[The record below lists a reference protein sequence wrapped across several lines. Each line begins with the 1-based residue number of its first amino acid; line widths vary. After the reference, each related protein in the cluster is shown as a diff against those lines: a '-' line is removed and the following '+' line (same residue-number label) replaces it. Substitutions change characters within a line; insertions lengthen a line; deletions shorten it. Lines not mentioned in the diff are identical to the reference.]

1 MSNPQPTARRAV
13 TISAYTEDFDAM
25 VDGLSVRSIPLQP
38 LKKGEVL
45 VEIEAAPCNPSDLMF
60 MRGQYGV
67 TKTLPAVPGWE
78 GCGRVIASGGGFMGS
93 MVKGKRVAM
102 GSQSDDGGSWAT
114 HLVTQANACLPIP
127 EELSTAN
134 AASFLVNPFTAY
146 GFIDQGLKNGH
157 TAMVQSAA
165 ASQAGRIINAIGKQR
180 GMTVLNIVRRDEQ
193 AELLRSLGATN
204 ILNSSDADF
213 EEHLRKQ
220 IADLGVTIAFDAVS
234 GPMTGTLFNA
244 LPPGG
249 KVYVYGGLDDTP
261 IGNIDRK
268 GLIFTDKCIT
278 GFFLGSWMGSK
289 NLIQLGKAAKEVAK
303 LFQSGAIE
311 TTVQGEF
318 ALDDVQN
325 AVRTYAGNMT
335 DGKILLRP

>member
-1 MSNPQPTARRAV
+1 MAQDIPTQRTAV
-13 TISAYTEDFDAM
+13 TISDYHEDM
-25 VDGLSVRSIPLQP
+25 ETMLDGLAVQTLPLPP
-38 LKKGEVL
+38 LAKGQVL

-60 MRGQYGV
+60 MRGLYGV
-67 TKTLPAVPGWE
+67 RKKLPAVPGWE
-78 GCGRVIASGGGFMGS
+78 GVGRVIASGGGLMGS
-93 MVKGKRVAM
+93 LVKGKRVAV
-102 GSQSDDGGSWAT
+102 GSQSDDGGTWSSHIIAD
-114 HLVTQANACLPIP
+114 ANGCLPVG
-127 EELSTAN
+127 EDLSTAN

-146 GFIDQGLKNGH
+146 GFVDQAKQNGH

-165 ASQAGRIINAIGKQR
+165 ASQAGRIINVIAKQR
-180 GMTVLNIVRRDEQ
+180 GLKVLNIVRREAQ
-193 AELLRSLGATN
+193 AGLLRSLGAQH
-204 ILNSSDADF
+204 IINSSDADF
-213 EEHLRKQ
+213 EDQLRKH

-244 LPPGG
+244 LPPKGT
-249 KVYVYGGLDDTP
+249 VYVYGGLDDTP

-268 GLIFTDKCIT
+268 DLIFTDKTIT

-289 NLIQLGKAAKEVAK
+289 NLLQLSKAAKAVGK
-303 LFQSGAIE
+303 LFKDGAIA

-318 ALDDVQN
+318 PLDHVKD

>member
-1 MSNPQPTARRAV
+1 MASPLPTERRAV
-13 TISAYTEDFDAM
+13 TISAYHEDFETM
-25 VDGLSVRSIPLQP
+25 VNGLQVGPVPLP
-38 LKKGEVL
+38 ALKKGEVL

-78 GCGRVIASGGGFMGS
+78 GCGRVIASGGGFMAN

-127 EELSTAN
+127 DELSMAN

-146 GFIDQGLKNGH
+146 GFVDQGLKNGH
-157 TAMVQSAA
+157 RAMVQTAA
-165 ASQAGRIINAIGKQR
+165 ASQAGRIVNAVGKQR
-180 GMTVLNIVRRDEQ
+180 GMTVLNVVRREEQ
-193 AELLRSLGATN
+193 AELLRSLGASH

-213 EEHLRKQ
+213 EEQLRKK
-220 IADLGVTIAFDAVS
+220 IADLGVTIAFEAVS
-234 GPMTGTLFNA
+234 GPMTGTIFNA

-249 KVYVYGGLDDTP
+249 TVYLYGGLDDTP

-268 GLIFTDKCIT
+268 GLIFEGKSIT
-278 GFFLGSWMGSK
+278 GFFLGSWMGTK

-335 DGKILLRP
+335 EGKILLRP